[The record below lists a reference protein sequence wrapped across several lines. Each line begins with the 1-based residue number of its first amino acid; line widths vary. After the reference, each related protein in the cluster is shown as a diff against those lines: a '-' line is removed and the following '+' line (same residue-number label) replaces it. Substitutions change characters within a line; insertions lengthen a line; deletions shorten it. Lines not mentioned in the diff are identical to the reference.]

1 MRLPIEGNLLRNLR
15 VRARQLWKQLNCP
28 HTHTFVFDLEGS
40 HWYSCETIKGKHKG
54 LRLVG
59 CYLCGQVWV
68 EDWMA

>member
-1 MRLPIEGNLLRNLR
+1 MRLPVEANVFRNLR

-28 HTHTFVFDLEGS
+28 HTHTFNYYMNGTK
-40 HWYSCETIKGKHKG
+40 WMSCGVLKGEHVG
-54 LRLVG
+54 LKLTG